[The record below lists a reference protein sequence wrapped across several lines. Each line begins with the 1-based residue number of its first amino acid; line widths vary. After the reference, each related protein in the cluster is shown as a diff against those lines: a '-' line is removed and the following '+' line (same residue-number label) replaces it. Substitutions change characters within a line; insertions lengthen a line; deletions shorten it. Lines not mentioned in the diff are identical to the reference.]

1 VIVLDRAP
9 VGTEASGWAL
19 GRLDPLLKG
28 SGSTGTTEKDLPDG
42 HIAKP
47 AAQQEFALLSYRL
60 HRELTPAIQ
69 ETSGIDIQVDD
80 QPTLQ
85 LFYSEA
91 DRNSGQQTAAH
102 WTSLGFNTE
111 ILTATE
117 IRKID
122 ARFSSPEHG
131 GALVE
136 GPYFIDSL
144 RFVTALAACA
154 RSAGVRI
161 ESATVTRID
170 AASGPVA
177 TVHTDQGHYEAATVV
192 VAAGPWSNN
201 PLKPL
206 GVNLPVHPSKGEIL
220 RLAPPSTGEFATH
233 LHGPCS
239 LVNKKDG
246 MVWVAATAADVGFD
260 RTPSNNARERL
271 LANANLMMPDAGKS
285 EVLQHTVCFR
295 PATPDDL
302 PVVGR
307 AGDSGNVVVA
317 TGGGGSGIMQCLY
330 VGKVVEAMLAGD
342 KDEPALSS
350 ISLGRFA

>member
-1 VIVLDRAP
+1 MVLDRAP

-28 SGSTGTTEKDLPDG
+28 SGSTGSTEKDLPDG

-60 HRELTPAIQ
+60 HTELTPTIEQA
-69 ETSGIDIQVDD
+69 SGIDIQVDN

-91 DRNSGQQTAAH
+91 DRKTGQESAAR
-102 WTSLGFNTE
+102 WTSMGFNTE
-111 ILTATE
+111 ILSASE

-122 ARFSSPEHG
+122 TRFSAPEFG
-131 GALVE
+131 GALVQ

-144 RFVTALAACA
+144 RFVSALAACA
-154 RSAGVRI
+154 KSDGVLM
-161 ESATVTRID
+161 ESATVTGID
-170 AASGPVA
+170 ASAGSVA
-177 TVHTDQGHYEAATVV
+177 TVHTDQGHYEADTVV
-192 VAAGPWSNN
+192 VAAGPWSRD
-201 PLKPL
+201 LLTPL
-206 GVNLPVHPSKGEIL
+206 GVNIPVHPSKGEIL
-220 RLAPPSTGEFATH
+220 RLTPPSTGEFATH

-260 RTPSNNARERL
+260 RTPSAEARVRL
-271 LANANLMMPDAGKS
+271 LANAGLMMPDAS
-285 EVLQHTVCFR
+285 ESQVLQHTVCFR

-307 AGDSGNVVVA
+307 AGDSGNVIVA

-330 VGKVVEAMLAGD
+330 VGRLIEAMVSGNA
-342 KDEPALSS
+342 DEPESTS
-350 ISLGRFA
+350 ISINRFV